1 MSKLVEAASEF
12 LGRDTFNKGDHRDFS
27 EAMHPMKKKMED
39 KVPAGMHRMPD
50 GKLMKDSDMPG
61 KKVKKEM
68 DESFLLSQEEF
79 QSLSEDDQ
87 EHYVN
92 QLMELKKAAM
102 EAMHPAGMHRMPDGT
117 MMKNSDMKNKNM
129 PHSPMAKD
137 SNMKNKKDYRP
148 KSM

>member
-27 EAMHPMKKKMED
+27 EAMHPMKK
-39 KVPAGMHRMPD
+39 
-50 GKLMKDSDMPG
+50 S
-61 KKVKKEM
+61 KKEM

>member
-27 EAMHPMKKKMED
+27 EAMHPMKKKME
-39 KVPAGMHRMPD
+39 AMHPMNKKMEAMHP
-50 GKLMKDSDMPG
+50 MKKG
-61 KKVKKEM
+61 KKEM

-102 EAMHPAGMHRMPDGT
+102 EAMHPKKKMEAMHPAGMHRMPDGT
-117 MMKNSDMKNKNM
+117 MMKNSDMKN
-129 PHSPMAKD
+129 
-137 SNMKNKKDYRP
+137 MKKK
-148 KSM
+148 M

>member
-27 EAMHPMKKKMED
+27 EAMHPMKKKME
-39 KVPAGMHRMPD
+39 AMHPMNKKMEAMHP
-50 GKLMKDSDMPG
+50 MKKS
-61 KKVKKEM
+61 KKEM